1 MFLPENPGAPGGL
14 PWSLAAPPVIDNR
27 TQTKV
32 PKILP
37 PDGKILGFSRQ
48 TPVFPGFAG
57 VLETRQNPG
66 KQGVNHYKNTLTPLR
81 FSVLPD
87 SPFIKTGNSNRARKG
102 NREHEKNF
110 NRPPQ
115 VPLSSRR
122 NTQET
127 RRCNPAETGR
137 VIGKTRVNP
146 GMGKPKPPLSY
157 PGQEHT
163 GACRPAQQGA
173 RNTQAPANG
182 AYEGSHSTV
191 PATGRQPPPPI
202 WQALIWQA
210 QNDWRQQAK
219 FV

>member
-1 MFLPENPGAPGGL
+1 MGYKSGVILVGFAICSYLKTQGPLVASLGL
-14 PWSLAAPPVIDNR
+14 SLLLR
-27 TQTKV
+27 SLTTERRRSSLKS
-32 PKILP
+32 LL
-37 PDGKILGFSRQ
+37 PDGENLGFSRQ

-66 KQGVNHYKNTLTPLR
+66 KQGVN
-81 FSVLPD
+81 
-87 SPFIKTGNSNRARKG
+87 
-102 NREHEKNF
+102 
-110 NRPPQ
+110 
-115 VPLSSRR
+115 RR
-122 NTQET
+122 NTQEI

-191 PATGRQPPPPI
+191 PATGRKPPPPI

>member
-66 KQGVNHYKNTLTPLR
+66 KQG
-81 FSVLPD
+81 
-87 SPFIKTGNSNRARKG
+87 GNK
-102 NREHEKNF
+102 
-110 NRPPQ
+110 
-115 VPLSSRR
+115 R

-210 QNDWRQQAK
+210 QNDCRQQAK

>member
-37 PDGKILGFSRQ
+37 PGGKILGFSRQ

-157 PGQEHT
+157 PE
-163 GACRPAQQGA
+163 
-173 RNTQAPANG
+173 
-182 AYEGSHSTV
+182 
-191 PATGRQPPPPI
+191 PATFRFLGHSGPGHIPGRMPFAVARFSNAKTAPSGPPSWSTCP
-202 WQALIWQA
+202 QDTHGLVCLNA
-210 QNDWRQQAK
+210 
-219 FV
+219 

>member
-1 MFLPENPGAPGGL
+1 MVGFAICSYLKTQGPLVASLGL
-14 PWSLAAPPVIDNR
+14 SLLLR
-27 TQTKV
+27 SLTTERRRSSLKS
-32 PKILP
+32 LL
-37 PDGKILGFSRQ
+37 PDGKNLGFSRQ

-127 RRCNPAETGR
+127 RRCNPAALLCAAPHTALSSSSSSNPAETGR

-157 PGQEHT
+157 PGQVF
-163 GACRPAQQGA
+163 
-173 RNTQAPANG
+173 
-182 AYEGSHSTV
+182 V
-191 PATGRQPPPPI
+191 PLCGFPCVRSSLASP
-202 WQALIWQA
+202 
-210 QNDWRQQAK
+210 
-219 FV
+219 